1 MRTSIFKTFFE
12 KKKYSVKKNYKKKE
26 LLQKS
31 IFLPD
36 RETTKIFSKI
46 FSDRLDFILTE
57 SKKLAY
63 YSSLKLILPMYYK
76 EFMNL

>member
-46 FSDRLDFILTE
+46 FSDRLD
-57 SKKLAY
+57 Y
-63 YSSLKLILPMYYK
+63 YSSLKIILPMYYK